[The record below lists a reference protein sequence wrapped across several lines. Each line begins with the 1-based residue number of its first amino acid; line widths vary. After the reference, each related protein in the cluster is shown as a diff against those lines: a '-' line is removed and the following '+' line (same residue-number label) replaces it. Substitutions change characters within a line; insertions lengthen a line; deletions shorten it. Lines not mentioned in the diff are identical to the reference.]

1 MGGMNSDSDMGGI
14 FEEMHKR
21 HAARDQQSGMAKA
34 SSSAQTRSEHKAKLA
49 KKKNDEAVKRA
60 LAKKAHEQKVAAAR
74 KAARKAAARKA
85 KAAARKAKAAAARK
99 AAMQKADSSRQHA
112 TMLTPHILSEHHQPS
127 IPHHRTHML
136 SAGVFGSHNVKKAHR
151 KKTVHKVK
159 VSKPKS
165 NPMNILLAPTAKR
178 QDKAGLS
185 LTALAGDALQSSDE
199 EEEKQAAAKQA
210 KKEAKKK

>member
-1 MGGMNSDSDMGGI
+1 M
-14 FEEMHKR
+14 
-21 HAARDQQSGMAKA
+21 Q
-34 SSSAQTRSEHKAKLA
+34 
-49 KKKNDEAVKRA
+49 A

-99 AAMQKADSSRQHA
+99 AAMQKARNQQVQKMRQNVQREVQKADSSRQHA
-112 TMLTPHILSEHHQPS
+112 TMLTPHIFSEHHQPS

-159 VSKPKS
+159 VS
-165 NPMNILLAPTAKR
+165 
-178 QDKAGLS
+178 Q
-185 LTALAGDALQSSDE
+185 
-199 EEEKQAAAKQA
+199 
-210 KKEAKKK
+210 